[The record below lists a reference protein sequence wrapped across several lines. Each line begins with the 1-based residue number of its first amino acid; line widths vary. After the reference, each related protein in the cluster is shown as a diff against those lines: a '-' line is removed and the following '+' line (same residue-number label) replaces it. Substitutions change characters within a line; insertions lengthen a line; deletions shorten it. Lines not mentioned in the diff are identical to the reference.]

1 MEKKIAMRLVGVDL
15 YQGKELILENVNI
28 EIEKGEFLYI
38 VGRTGTGKSSLL
50 RILYGDIPLEKGE
63 AEICGID
70 LRKLK
75 KEDIPYLRRR
85 LGIVFQDFKL
95 LNDRNVYK
103 NLEFVLKATGW
114 ERKADIKKRIEQVV
128 EQVGMKGKEKAFPLQ
143 LSGGEQQRITIAR
156 ALLNNPEIII
166 ADEPTG
172 NLDPETKVEV
182 MDMLE
187 EINKEG
193 NTILMVTHDYGLVR
207 RYPHRT
213 MMCVDKKIE
222 EVGI

>member
-1 MEKKIAMRLVGVDL
+1 MRLVGVDL

>member
-1 MEKKIAMRLVGVDL
+1 MRLVGVDL

-103 NLEFVLKATGW
+103 NLEFVLKATRW